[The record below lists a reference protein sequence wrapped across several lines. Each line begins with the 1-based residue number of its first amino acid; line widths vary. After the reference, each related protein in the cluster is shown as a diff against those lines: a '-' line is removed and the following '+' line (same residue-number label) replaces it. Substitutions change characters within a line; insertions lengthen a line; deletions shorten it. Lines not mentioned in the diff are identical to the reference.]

1 MNRPRRKR
9 ELEVRVMF
17 EPNRFI
23 GQYLTVAYERVVPI
37 KRRSIPI
44 TNYKQERNNNRKIAC
59 RAGGAL

>member
-17 EPNRFI
+17 EPNRFTK
-23 GQYLTVAYERVVPI
+23 QYLTVAYERAVPI
-37 KRRSIPI
+37 RRRQIGI
-44 TNYKQERNNNRKIAC
+44 TQDKERNNRKVAC